1 MRVNRYRGNEGAMC
15 TSVIGVAIV
24 GCGCE
29 WPAMPPH
36 VMGEV
41 WHIMRM
47 S

>member
-1 MRVNRYRGNEGAMC
+1 M
-15 TSVIGVAIV
+15 SVIGVAII

-29 WPAMPPH
+29 WPVMSPR